1 MLSPDMWAQEHNS
14 RNTLCEIV
22 NADSTQGSSALV
34 MYEQS
39 AGVMMT
45 AVHEALIGSNPH
57 E

>member
-1 MLSPDMWAQEHNS
+1 MLRPDMWAQEHNS

-34 MYEQS
+34 TYEQS
-39 AGVMMT
+39 ARVMMT
-45 AVHEALIGSNPH
+45 AVHAALIGSNPP